1 MSESTAAYRA
11 QVRARH
17 RAALIDRIA
26 DRFAEGALVD
36 LPDAFLI
43 IVNRALDR
51 DMSGIHEFSRHVG
64 YRALPSSDGV
74 SHE

>member
-1 MSESTAAYRA
+1 MTESAARYRA
-11 QVRARH
+11 AVRAQH

-26 DRFAEGALVD
+26 DRFAAGALVD
-36 LPDAFLI
+36 LPDVFLI

-51 DMSGIHEFSRHVG
+51 DMSGVHEFSHCVG
-64 YRALPSSDGV
+64 YRALPSSNGV